1 MANNKKKKNN
11 KNTKSNNAYKN
22 KNQKDNS
29 KILKKSI
36 VMKILVVLGVIVF
49 CTSIFYLMNYFF
61 VEHNDIKINM
71 STDKKVEFIN
81 IDGEDTLIT
90 TQKYVSDL
98 EYSMR
103 YDVNNFRVFKYRDQ
117 DFYKYKD
124 AEKVI
129 LIVDKSTLP
138 KSCAEEEG
146 DNGYSKCTLEI
157 DDYTE
162 ENYISFNGQ
171 TYKLTVK
178 NPNTDEYRKKIKARV
193 DYMIKSF
200 EMNI

>member
-1 MANNKKKKNN
+1 MASKKANI
-11 KNTKSNNAYKN
+11 TKSNNTYK
-22 KNQKDNS
+22 KNNS
-29 KILKKSI
+29 SKNLKNNFIRKIMVALGVVVVFISI
-36 VMKILVVLGVIVF
+36 V
-49 CTSIFYLMNYFF
+49 CLMNYFF
-61 VEHNDIKINM
+61 VEHNDIKINI
-71 STDKKVEFIN
+71 STDKKIEFIN

-98 EYSMR
+98 KYSMR

-117 DFYKYKD
+117 DYYKYKD
-124 AEKVI
+124 AEKIIVI
-129 LIVDKSTLP
+129 VGKSVLP
-138 KSCAEEEG
+138 KSCTEEDG
-146 DNGYSKCTLEI
+146 DNGYSKCTLEV

-162 ENYISFNGQ
+162 ENYVSFNGE

-178 NPNTDEYRKKIKARV
+178 NPNNDEYRNKIKARI

>member
-1 MANNKKKKNN
+1 MANKKVNK
-11 KNTKSNNAYKN
+11 TKSNNTYKKSN
-22 KNQKDNS
+22 ESKNS
-29 KILKKSI
+29 KNTFIR
-36 VMKILVVLGVIVF
+36 KILVTLGVIVF
-49 CTSIFYLMNYFF
+49 FVIIVYLMNYFF

-98 EYSMR
+98 KYSMR
-103 YDVNNFRVFKYRDQ
+103 YDVNNFRVFKYREQ

-129 LIVDKSTLP
+129 VIVGKSVLP
-138 KSCAEEEG
+138 KSCTEEED
-146 DNGYSKCTLEI
+146 DNGYSKCTLEV

-162 ENYISFNGQ
+162 ENYISFNGE
-171 TYKLTVK
+171 TYKITIK
-178 NPNTDEYRKKIKARV
+178 NPNNDVYRNKIKARV

>member
-1 MANNKKKKNN
+1 MANNVKGNKNN
-11 KNTKSNNAYKN
+11 SQKNTN
-22 KNQKDNS
+22 
-29 KILKKSI
+29 KKSTNTKKLSKNEI
-36 VMKILVVLGVIVF
+36 IMKVLVVLGVIVL
-49 CTSIFYLMNYFF
+49 CVAIIYLMNYFF
-61 VEHNDIKINM
+61 VEHNDIKINI
-71 STDKKVEFIN
+71 STDKKIEFIN

-98 EYSMR
+98 KYSMR

-117 DFYKYKD
+117 DYYKYKD
-124 AEKVI
+124 AEKIIVI
-129 LIVDKSTLP
+129 VGKSVLP
-138 KSCAEEEG
+138 KSCTEEDG
-146 DNGYSKCTLEI
+146 DNGYSKCTLEV

-162 ENYISFNGQ
+162 ENYVSFNGE

-178 NPNTDEYRKKIKARV
+178 NPNNDEYRNKIKARI

>member
-117 DFYKYKD
+117 DFYKYKE

-129 LIVDKSTLP
+129 VIVGKSVLP
-138 KSCAEEEG
+138 KSCAQEESGNE
-146 DNGYSKCTLEI
+146 YSKCTLEV

-162 ENYISFNGQ
+162 ENYISLNGK
-171 TYKLTVK
+171 TYKITIK
-178 NPNTDEYRKKIKARV
+178 NPNNDDYQNNVKARV
-193 DYMIKSF
+193 DYML
-200 EMNI
+200 

>member
-1 MANNKKKKNN
+1 MASTKTNTIKSSNTYKKNN
-11 KNTKSNNAYKN
+11 SSKNT
-22 KNQKDNS
+22 
-29 KILKKSI
+29 II
-36 VMKILVVLGVIVF
+36 RKILVVLGVIVF
-49 CTSIFYLMNYFF
+49 CLCIFYLMNYFF
-61 VEHNDIKINM
+61 IEHNDIKINM

-81 IDGEDTLIT
+81 IEGEDTLIT

-98 EYSMR
+98 KYSMR
-103 YDVNNFRVFKYRDQ
+103 YDINNFRVFKYRDQ